1 MIPAEFDYV
10 AAGSVKEAIG
20 LLQQHGDG
28 AKLLAGGHSLIPM
41 MKLRL
46 ASPSVLID
54 ISKIDG
60 LSGIS
65 QSGNTVTIGALTTHA
80 AIESDATLAK
90 VLPLMQQAAT
100 HIGDPMVRNRGTF
113 GGSLAHADPAGDW
126 PAVAL
131 AVGGNA
137 KLTGPNGDRSVSLDD
152 FFIDILTSDLQPGE
166 VLTAIELNVPSG
178 KYGTAYVKFS
188 HPASGYAVIGAA
200 AVVTL
205 NADGTCASARVA
217 VTGAGPKA
225 TRLTSME
232 EALVGK
238 KLDEASVAA
247 ASQTAGEGMDFLG
260 DIFASEEYRAHL
272 VKVYAKRAVLAAAE
286 DAK

>member
-1 MIPAEFDYV
+1 MIPAEFDYI
-10 AAGSVKEAIG
+10 AAGSVKEAVG

-46 ASPSVLID
+46 ANPAVLID
-54 ISKIDG
+54 ISQIAG

-65 QSGNTVTIGALTTHA
+65 QSGSTVTIGALTTHA

-90 VLPLMQQAAT
+90 ILPLMEQAAT
-100 HIGDPMVRNRGTF
+100 HVGDPMVRNRGTF

-131 AVGGNA
+131 AIGGSA
-137 KLTGPNGDRSVSLDD
+137 KLTGPSGDRSVALDD

-178 KYGTAYVKFS
+178 KYGTSYVKFS

-200 AVVTL
+200 AIVTL
-205 NADGTCASARVA
+205 NADGTCAAARVA

-225 TRLTSME
+225 TRLTSLE

-238 KLDEASVAA
+238 RLDEASVTAA
-247 ASQTAGEGMDFLG
+247 ASSAGEGMDFLG

-272 VKVYAKRAVLAAAE
+272 VKVYAKRAVLAAAAA
-286 DAK
+286 AK